1 MKEEGH
7 IFSDEKEPRNLM
19 NSFFINIIAELDL
32 KKDTENF
39 LGTTITLD
47 DPLKKFQYHNI
58 IQV

>member
-39 LGTTITLD
+39 LGTAITLD